1 MLLCFNPYDHENFNT
16 FQLVYFTMKF
26 GSSIVTKRFASGNLA
41 MKKKDVWPTCCLQY
55 LVQLPKQTLNFS
67 CSAQVNDFLSP
78 CSFH

>member
-41 MKKKDVWPTCCLQY
+41 MKKKMSDP
-55 LVQLPKQTLNFS
+55 LVVCSIS
-67 CSAQVNDFLSP
+67 CSFQSK
-78 CSFH
+78 H